1 LRVLGVDPGTIRM
14 GFGAVDSISGEL
26 ATVAHGCLTPH
37 RSFSIEKRL
46 RELYNEIEFIIGEIK
61 PDAIAVEVIIGEIK
75 PDAIAVEEPFVSKN
89 PKTAIAIGQAQAV
102 VLIAAAQKE
111 ISVFRYAPREI
122 KKAVTD
128 YGGSSKEQVEAM
140 VKILLGNIEIN
151 GPDDVTDALA
161 VAICHHNATMLDNL
175 FLE

>member
-1 LRVLGVDPGTIRM
+1 MRVLGVDPGTIRM

-26 ATVAHGCLTPH
+26 SNVTHGCLTPP
-37 RSFSIEKRL
+37 RSLSIEERL
-46 RELYNEIEFIIGEIK
+46 RELYNEIE
-61 PDAIAVEVIIGEIK
+61 VIISEIN

-89 PKTAIAIGQAQAV
+89 PRTAIAIGQAQAV

-128 YGGSSKEQVEAM
+128 YGGSSKEQVEGM
-140 VKILLGNIEIN
+140 VKVLLGNIEIN

-175 FLE
+175 LME

>member
-1 LRVLGVDPGTIRM
+1 MRVLGVDPGTIRM

-26 ATVAHGCLTPH
+26 ASVAHGCLTPH
-37 RSFSIEKRL
+37 RSFSIEERL
-46 RELYNEIEFIIGEIK
+46 RELYNEIEI
-61 PDAIAVEVIIGEIK
+61 VIEEIK